1 MKAKR
6 YFKILSVFLSMLML
20 ISVIPINGAAIEKIG
35 VSSDTQNEAETK
47 LASDSEILYEIND
60 KRTQNSKTY
69 KKSDGSYC
77 TYLSSSVL
85 HYFDGEEWRDIN
97 NTITPDGKGAYKN
110 VSN

>member
-1 MKAKR
+1 
-6 YFKILSVFLSMLML
+6 MLML
-20 ISVIPINGAAIEKIG
+20 ISVIPLNGAAIEKIDA
-35 VSSDTQNEAETK
+35 SSDTQNEAETK
-47 LASDSEILYEIND
+47 LASDGEILYEIND

-97 NTITPDGKGAYKN
+97 NTITRRKWCI
-110 VSN
+110 